1 MNDMSYMSEKCFER
15 KVVDNIVFIV
25 KMAFSE
31 NVIEANSKICEKSR
45 ELLFPKCDQSHVT

>member
-1 MNDMSYMSEKCFER
+1 MSYMSENCFER

-31 NVIEANSKICEKSR
+31 NGIEANSKICEKSR